1 MGMESYVDRVAGI
14 SILESAGDQD
24 LVAGDSA
31 AATGNADLGATDVE
45 L

>member
-1 MGMESYVDRVAGI
+1 MVVESYVDRVAGI
-14 SILESAGDQD
+14 SILESAWDQD

-31 AATGNADLGATDVE
+31 AATGNADLGTADVE